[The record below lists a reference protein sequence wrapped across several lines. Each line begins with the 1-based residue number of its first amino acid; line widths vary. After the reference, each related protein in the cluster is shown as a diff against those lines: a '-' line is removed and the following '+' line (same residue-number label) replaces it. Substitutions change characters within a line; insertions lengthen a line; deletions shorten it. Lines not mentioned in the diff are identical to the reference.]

1 MGHYLS
7 EMESP
12 EPIYKMKDVCYKC
25 GSWTKN
31 PKDGH
36 YKCYCGD
43 CPAKQR
49 EISNG
54 PVVPTPQRVRILK
67 EIEMLEKL
75 IKKLKK
81 QLKYLDM

>member
-12 EPIYKMKDVCYKC
+12 EPIYKLKDVCYKC

-31 PKDGH
+31 PKARR

-49 EISNG
+49 DTRNKPTINISG
-54 PVVPTPQRVRILK
+54 RETTLK
-67 EIEMLEKL
+67 EIARLEKL

-81 QLKYLDM
+81 QL